1 MRLNFSLSKFVS
13 GMALAASLSFG
24 GQALAQQPMPH
35 SGGGAMPQL
44 TEQQKQLMMEVQQT
58 QQQLQK
64 TQQQLRAI
72 QDQVYQSSPELVKQ
86 KENLQKAIAQKMSSD
101 GYNADKEL
109 DALKAMV
116 AKYNSGQEKPSQA
129 EIQDFQKR
137 QQAFQMR
144 QQQAFQDPD
153 IRAKAEALQ
162 QNLKSKIEA
171 SGPKGKALVE
181 DLEKQIKKLE
191 SLRAKAAKMM
201 KQ

>member
-1 MRLNFSLSKFVS
+1 MRLTFSLSRFVS
-13 GMALAASLSFG
+13 VMALAASISLG
-24 GQALAQQPMPH
+24 GQAMAQQPMPH
-35 SGGGAMPQL
+35 SGGGGMPQL
-44 TEQQKQLMMEVQQT
+44 TEEQKQLMMEVQQT

-64 TQQQLRAI
+64 TQQQLRVI

-86 KENLQKAIAQKMSSD
+86 KEDLQQAISKKMSSG
-101 GYNADKEL
+101 GYDADKEL
-109 DALKAMV
+109 NELKAMV
-116 AKYNSGQEKPSQA
+116 AKYNNGQEKPTQA

-137 QQAFQMR
+137 QQDFQMR

-181 DLEKQIKKLE
+181 GLEKQIKKLE
-191 SLRAKAAKMM
+191 SLRAKAATMM
-201 KQ
+201 KK

>member
-1 MRLNFSLSKFVS
+1 MRLTFSLSRFASV
-13 GMALAASLSFG
+13 MALAASISLG
-24 GQALAQQPMPH
+24 GQAMAQPPMPH

-44 TEQQKQLMMEVQQT
+44 TEEQKQLMMEVQQT

-86 KENLQKAIAQKMSSD
+86 KEALQQAISKKMSSG
-101 GYNADKEL
+101 GYDADKEL
-109 DALKAMV
+109 KELKAMV
-116 AKYNSGQEKPSQA
+116 AKYNNGQEKPTQA

-137 QQAFQMR
+137 QQDFQMR

-171 SGPKGKALVE
+171 SGPKGKALIE
-181 DLEKQIKKLE
+181 SLEKQIKKLE
-191 SLRAKAAKMM
+191 SLRAKAATMM
-201 KQ
+201 KK